1 MSAPEGKV
9 TNPQMSLIAS
19 LFSGGVKVTSSTPG
33 QSVQRTEM
41 TKKLHIPIRAMSLRV
56 PRVKADVEFQKA
68 IFGEVNADNSAFT
81 RGTRRLIALIGM
93 CNFAII
99 SILCTLYPG
108 VELVTFTP
116 PENKE
121 AISILFGLI
130 KFPSGADITTS
141 ITTGHISLVSIATLG
156 AIVGFYFT
164 PGGKR

>member
-1 MSAPEGKV
+1 MFGLITMLLTTLGATGMGSMLKIVGGVFSGISEAKEMSARRE
-9 TNPQMSLIAS
+9 LIRD
-19 LFSGGVKVTSSTPG
+19 LQLKG
-33 QSVQRTEM
+33 
-41 TKKLHIPIRAMSLRV
+41 
-56 PRVKADVEFQKA
+56 ADLEFQKA
-68 IFGEVNADNSAFT
+68 VFGEVNADTSAFT

-93 CNFAII
+93 CNFAVI

-108 VELVTFTP
+108 VELITFTP

-121 AISILFGLI
+121 SVSILWGLI
-130 KFPSGADITTS
+130 KFPSGADITTA

>member
-1 MSAPEGKV
+1 MFGLITMLLTTLGATGMGSMLKIVGGIFSSIAEGKEM
-9 TNPQMSLIAS
+9 QSRRELIRDMQIK
-19 LFSGGVKVTSSTPG
+19 G
-33 QSVQRTEM
+33 
-41 TKKLHIPIRAMSLRV
+41 
-56 PRVKADVEFQKA
+56 ADLEFQKTV
-68 IFGEVNADNSAFT
+68 FGEVNADNSAFT

-93 CNFAII
+93 CNFAVI

-108 VELVTFTP
+108 VELITFTP

-121 AISILFGLI
+121 SISILWGLV
-130 KFPSGADITTS
+130 KFPSGADITVA

>member
-1 MSAPEGKV
+1 MLLSTLGATGMGSILKI
-9 TNPQMSLIAS
+9 L
-19 LFSGGVKVTSSTPG
+19 GGLV
-33 QSVQRTEM
+33 QSISDANEQKAKRE
-41 TKKLHIPIRAMSLRV
+41 LARDLAMSNQDI
-56 PRVKADVEFQKA
+56 KFQKA
-68 IFGEVNADNSAFT
+68 VFGNSSDPQVGLFT

-93 CNFAII
+93 CNFATI
-99 SILCTLYPG
+99 SILCTLFPG

-121 AISILFGLI
+121 AITILWGLVTM
-130 KFPSGADITTS
+130 PSGADVTTS

>member
-1 MSAPEGKV
+1 MICLDLLQCYSQLSAQRVWVLCLKLLAV
-9 TNPQMSLIAS
+9 
-19 LFSGGVKVTSSTPG
+19 FSQVYLMLK
-33 QSVQRTEM
+33 RC
-41 TKKLHIPIRAMSLRV
+41 L
-56 PRVKADVEFQKA
+56 EFQKTV
-68 IFGEVNADNSAFT
+68 FGEVNADTSAFT

-93 CNFAII
+93 CNFAVI
-99 SILCTLYPG
+99 SILCTLFPG
-108 VELVTFTP
+108 VELITFTP